1 MTINFSGLKVK
12 AAIRSVVK
20 DSSNYITNKSKR
32 FASANWEKAG
42 LDEASIK
49 EIKAYYKSINKKS
62 IPGHAYRAKR
72 KDPLLVIYILDCV
85 IKDSNE
91 KVCEDG
97 IVAWSISFPGEIGDK
112 KDQWIEYYQNLT
124 MQQQDLFPT
133 EQDEEEDYE

>member
-1 MTINFSGLKVK
+1 MTITFSDLKVN
-12 AAIRSVVK
+12 AAKRSVVTN
-20 DSSNYITNKSKR
+20 SSNYITNKSKR

-85 IKDSNE
+85 IKGNNE

-112 KDQWIEYYQNLT
+112 KDQWIEYYQNVT
-124 MQQQDLFPT
+124 MQQQDLFST
-133 EQDEEEDYE
+133 EENEEEDYE